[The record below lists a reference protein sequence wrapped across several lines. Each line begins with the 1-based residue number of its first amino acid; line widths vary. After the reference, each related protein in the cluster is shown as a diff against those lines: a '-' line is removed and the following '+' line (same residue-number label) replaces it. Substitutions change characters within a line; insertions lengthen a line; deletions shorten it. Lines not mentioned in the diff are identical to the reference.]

1 MILESNL
8 SKINNE
14 EKLEI
19 ASFISNTFSI
29 PKKPPLRALLE
40 WMKSDK
46 KNRKEKINFTLLNG
60 IGSSIIN
67 QEFTLDELFD

>member
-14 EKLEI
+14 KTRNILLHI
-19 ASFISNTFSI
+19 KHFFNTKTTTSS
-29 PKKPPLRALLE
+29 ALLE

-46 KNRKEKINFTLLNG
+46 KNRKEKINFTLLTG

-67 QEFTLDELFD
+67 QEFTLDELLG